1 MEVDFS
7 GRDTKIS
14 PFLDKAVK
22 ERTAWEPGTTDIPT
36 VPRVIWVEPAVC
48 SAQNKDGAELWEK
61 AYRPE
66 QIVAGKTAKRFISI
80 LVLNRYC
87 LIWVISILFYD
98 DDLFAEEL
106 EKSPKRPHL
115 VSINTVVDIYYAVFE

>member
-1 MEVDFS
+1 M
-7 GRDTKIS
+7 
-14 PFLDKAVK
+14 
-22 ERTAWEPGTTDIPT
+22 
-36 VPRVIWVEPAVC
+36 
-48 SAQNKDGAELWEK
+48 
-61 AYRPE
+61 
-66 QIVAGKTAKRFISI
+66 AGKTAKRFISI